1 MNLDNVLNAVTGA
14 VNGLI
19 ALGLSLVTAALVVDV
34 LFGSTTNI
42 VANLSG
48 LISQFTSQGLIGLL
62 ALVAFVAIANRS

>member
-1 MNLDNVLNAVTGA
+1 MNLDNILNTVTGA

-34 LFGSTTNI
+34 LFGATTNI
-42 VANLSG
+42 VANVSG

-62 ALVAFVAIANRS
+62 ACLLYTSPSPRD